1 MYKHS
6 YNTNQFYEHCA
17 ARTMKFSIENIVKIK
32 SIKLIKGKC
41 IEVSNNKYR
50 ESECAKIFKIRPH
63 FWKIL

>member
-1 MYKHS
+1 MNILKTS
-6 YNTNQFYEHCA
+6 A
-17 ARTMKFSIENIVKIK
+17 ARTMKSRIENIVKIK

-63 FWKIL
+63 F